1 MLHAKI
7 EAALNRQINL
17 ELGAAYN
24 YLSMACWFE
33 QENLVG
39 FAQWMRV
46 QRNEEH
52 VHAEKLLTYLIDRDG
67 KAELQ
72 AVPKPPASYKNVI
85 EVFQQ
90 AYQTEKANTKAIYEL
105 YSLAAKL
112 DDYATQSQ
120 LKWFLDEQVE
130 EEKTFDEALSLLK
143 RAGDDR
149 SALIYLNDK
158 FGARTPAPE
167 GGAN

>member
-1 MLHAKI
+1 MLNPKI
-7 EAALNRQINL
+7 VTALNHQINL

-33 QENLVG
+33 KENLAG
-39 FAQWMRV
+39 FAQWMRI
-46 QRNEEH
+46 QRSEEH
-52 VHAEKLLTYLIDRDG
+52 IHADKLITYLLDREGEVDL
-67 KAELQ
+67 A
-72 AVPKPPASYKNVI
+72 AVPKPPGRYKGVR
-85 EVFQQ
+85 EVFDK
-90 AYQTEKANTKAIYEL
+90 AYAMERANTQAIDEL
-105 YSLAAKL
+105 YRLAAKL

-143 RAGDDR
+143 RAGEDR

-158 FGARTPAPE
+158 FGARAAAGPT
-167 GGAN
+167 G